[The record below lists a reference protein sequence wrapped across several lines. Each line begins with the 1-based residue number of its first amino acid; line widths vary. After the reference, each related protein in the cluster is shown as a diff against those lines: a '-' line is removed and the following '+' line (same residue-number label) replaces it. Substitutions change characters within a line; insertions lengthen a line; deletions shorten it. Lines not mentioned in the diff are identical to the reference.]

1 MRKPKIQIG
10 YIPLICLAVIW
21 LFPIAWIV
29 LISFRAEAG
38 SYTSYFLPKRFTFT
52 NYYTLLT
59 DTTRFK
65 YIRWFLNT
73 LAVASASC
81 ILSAFIVLST
91 AFTLSRLRFAGRK
104 LIMNALLVLGMFPGF
119 MSMIAVYYVLKG
131 IGLAQSLAALVLVY
145 GGGASL
151 GYYVAK
157 GYFDTIPR
165 SIDEAARLDGATE
178 WHIFTK
184 ITIPIAKPIIIYTIL
199 TSFMAPWADFIFPR
213 VILGDKYDNYTIAL
227 GLYTMLER
235 GNIETWYTRFAAG
248 AVLVSIPITILFMYM
263 QKYYIEGTAGATKG

>member
-38 SYTSYFLPKRFTFT
+38 SYTSYFLPKRFTFA

-65 YIRWFLNT
+65 YIRWFL
-73 LAVASASC
+73 
-81 ILSAFIVLST
+81 
-91 AFTLSRLRFAGRK
+91 FTLSRLRFAGRK

-263 QKYYIEGTAGATKG
+263 QKYYVEGTAGATKG